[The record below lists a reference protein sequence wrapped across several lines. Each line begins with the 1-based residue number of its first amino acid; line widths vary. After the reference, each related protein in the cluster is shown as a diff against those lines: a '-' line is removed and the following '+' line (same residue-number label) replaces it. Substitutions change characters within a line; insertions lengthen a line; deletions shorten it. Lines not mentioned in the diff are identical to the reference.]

1 MRTLSGAN
9 MVMKPASRLSPR
21 DGAMTLDYGRG
32 KAPLITVFGGD
43 VTTSRLRAE
52 RAVSKLTPFYP
63 MSARWTAKAPLPG
76 GDFAWDR
83 FDNEVDE
90 VRDRWRFLGED
101 QARRLVAAYG
111 SNAKAILGDAR
122 ERSDLGPAFGPE
134 LTGAEVRYLMQKE
147 WARFPDDILW
157 RRSKLGLTM
166 PPSDRDALAAFM
178 AAPCEEWI
186 GHAARRS
193 GQLFSWRLSACSAEW
208 PIAISLTIRSKR
220 RCRTISGAACMGW
233 A

>member
-1 MRTLSGAN
+1 
-9 MVMKPASRLSPR
+9 
-21 DGAMTLDYGRG
+21 MTLDYGRG

-63 MSARWTAKAPLPG
+63 MSVRWTAKAPLPG

-83 FDNEVDE
+83 FDSEVDE

-101 QARRLVAAYG
+101 QAKRLVAAYG
-111 SNAKAILGDAR
+111 SNAKAILGDAK

-134 LTGAEVRYLMQKE
+134 LTGAEVRFLMQKE
-147 WARFPDDILW
+147 WARFPDDVLW
-157 RRSKLGLTM
+157 RRSKLGLAM

-178 AAPCEEWI
+178 AATTQELTC
-186 GHAARRS
+186 AAR
-193 GQLFSWRLSACSAEW
+193 
-208 PIAISLTIRSKR
+208 
-220 RCRTISGAACMGW
+220 
-233 A
+233 

>member
-1 MRTLSGAN
+1 MVRTLSGAN
-9 MVMKPASRLSPR
+9 MVPASAGGRHQR
-21 DGAMTLDYGRG
+21 DGAITLDHGRG
-32 KAPLITVFGGD
+32 KAPLLNIFGGD

-111 SNAKAILGDAR
+111 SNAKVILGDAKA
-122 ERSDLGPAFGPE
+122 RSDLGPAFGPE
-134 LTGAEVRYLMQKE
+134 LTAAEVRYLMQKE
-147 WARFPDDILW
+147 WARFPDDVLW
-157 RRSKLGLTM
+157 RRTKLGLTM
-166 PPSDRDALAAFM
+166 QPADRDALAAFM
-178 AAPCEEWI
+178 AATTLELRCV
-186 GHAARRS
+186 AR
-193 GQLFSWRLSACSAEW
+193 
-208 PIAISLTIRSKR
+208 
-220 RCRTISGAACMGW
+220 
-233 A
+233 